1 MVNSSLTDCRLN
13 RGRGKFPP
21 PTAQAIKKQ
30 TSGRHRNESFT
41 RFAPQYNTEIMPED
55 DVDKFLTEQKA
66 VESKRHELI
75 KEVLRQKEAAI
86 KAFDEK
92 LAKLGYDPDHAKR
105 SHHRP
110 EDKKTA

>member
-1 MVNSSLTDCRLN
+1 MNSL
-13 RGRGKFPP
+13 
-21 PTAQAIKKQ
+21 
-30 TSGRHRNESFT
+30 SGFR
-41 RFAPQYNTEIMPED
+41 PQYNIETMPED
-55 DVDKFLTEQKA
+55 DVEKFLTEQKA
-66 VESKRHELI
+66 VEGKRHELI

-110 EDKKTA
+110 EDKKSA

>member
-1 MVNSSLTDCRLN
+1 
-13 RGRGKFPP
+13 
-21 PTAQAIKKQ
+21 
-30 TSGRHRNESFT
+30 
-41 RFAPQYNTEIMPED
+41 MPED

-86 KAFDEK
+86 KTFDEK
-92 LAKLGYDPDHAKR
+92 LAKLGYDGEHPPQR
-105 SHHRP
+105 SHHKP